1 MTAGTGT
8 AIAAVLNVS
17 RRRLAVPVALSVWL
31 AACGSDTPTGPSST
45 PSLPLVRETATMR
58 IYHESG
64 DTVDVEWQEAYN
76 AWVTARLG
84 MQPPKVEYRKYQ
96 SREAMGRYTGNY
108 NTNGFAE
115 PDQWRLHTI
124 WPRDNHEIV
133 HLYTAPVGRPSDFF
147 NEGLAVAFQTDPAIG
162 RFDAWFNGIEVH
174 AACRDYLRDG
184 RLPLPVADYATTSAF
199 RSIPDQVLSYRY
211 AGSFVRFLVDRYGLP
226 VTLDFVRGGGGRD
239 ESLAAIR
246 ARAATVFGRSL
257 DGLESEWLAFLRG

>member
-8 AIAAVLNVS
+8 AIAVVLEVS
-17 RRRLAVPVALSVWL
+17 RRRFAVPVALSVWL

-45 PSLPLVRETATMR
+45 PSLPFVRETATMR
-58 IYHESG
+58 IYYESG
-64 DTVDVEWQEAYN
+64 DTVDAEWQEAYN

-84 MQPPKVEYRKYQ
+84 VQPPKVEYRKYQ
-96 SREAMGRYTGNY
+96 SRDAMGRYTGNY

-162 RFDAWFNGIEVH
+162 RFDAWFNGVEVH

-184 RLPLPVADYATTSAF
+184 RLPLPVADYATTQAF
-199 RSIPDQVLSYRY
+199 RAIPDQVLSYRY